1 MQLGLAKGIFLIVK
15 SVFPLVA
22 IISLRFLG
30 LFIVLPV
37 VSLYALNLD
46 GSNKF
51 LVGIMIGAYAL
62 TQLLLQVPFGIL
74 SDRIGRKIT
83 MYIGLFIFIIGS
95 LVCGFAE
102 NIYILILGR
111 FLQGSGAI
119 GAVGTAMISDMA
131 KEEVRGKAMAFMGA
145 SIAMS
150 FALSMVLGP
159 LIGGYFGTQWLFFL
173 TAILSVIAM
182 ILLFLKVPNP
192 PKISH
197 DYHNNVGFFD
207 IMKDPNLGKMNVTNF
222 LQKGLMTL
230 AFFVIPIIISHE
242 FAWQKQELW
251 KAYIPAMFFGLIAMA
266 PSAILGEKK
275 GKSKLMLAIGIVFFI
290 IGYLL
295 FGYAHSV
302 TVFIIGIIVFFVGFN
317 IHEPLMQS
325 MASKYAKI
333 HQKGASLGLF
343 NAFGYAGTFTGGMVG
358 GYLLHNHGLKE
369 ISWIVTIVCLGWLWI
384 IYSLDNPANHKNIYL
399 NRGEFDEENTKKLHD
414 LKGIIEWY
422 KRGETLVIKYNNTK
436 VNEQEISALIKP
448 NFA

>member
-1 MQLGLAKGIFLIVK
+1 MIVK
-15 SVFPLVA
+15 SVFPVVS

-37 VSLYALNLD
+37 VSLYALNLE

-51 LVGIMIGAYAL
+51 LVGIMIGSYAL

-74 SDRIGRKIT
+74 SDKIGRKIT
-83 MYIGLFIFIIGS
+83 MFIGLGIFIVGS

-102 NIYILILGR
+102 DIYILILGR

-173 TAILSVIAM
+173 TAFLSILAM
-182 ILLFLKVPNP
+182 ILLFFKVPNP
-192 PKISH
+192 PKITH
-197 DYHNNVGFFD
+197 DYQNEVGFFD

-230 AFFVIPIIISHE
+230 AFFVIPIIISHD
-242 FAWQKQELW
+242 FDWTKQELW
-251 KAYIPAMFFGLIAMA
+251 KAYAPAMVFGLIAMG

-275 GKSKLMLAIGIVFFI
+275 GKSKLMLGIGIGFFMV
-290 IGYLL
+290 GYFLL
-295 FGYAHSV
+295 GYASSV
-302 TVFIIGIIVFFVGFN
+302 GVFIAGIIVFFVGFN
-317 IHEPLMQS
+317 MHEPLMQS

-343 NAFGYAGTFTGGMVG
+343 NAFGYAGTFAGGMLG
-358 GYLLHNHGLKE
+358 GYFLHNHSMKE
-369 ISWIVTIVCLGWLWI
+369 ISWIVTIICLGWFWI

-399 NRGEFDEENTKKLHD
+399 NKEDFNNENTKKLHNIN
-414 LKGIIEWY
+414 GIIEWY
-422 KRGETLVIKYNNTK
+422 HRGETLVIKYNCTK
-436 VNEQEISALIKP
+436 TNEEEISKIIA
-448 NFA
+448 